1 MSYID
6 PSLSLL
12 AIVIVSWGVLM
23 AWIYALS
30 VWVRREQDREERR
43 EGVKP

>member
-6 PSLSLL
+6 PSLLL
-12 AIVIVSWGVLM
+12 LTIMIVSCGVLA

-30 VWVRREQDREERR
+30 VWVRRDQDRQERR
-43 EGVKP
+43 DRGIF